1 MSSAGGRSS
10 SDRMIALRRSMSV
23 VETQRDSRLGWE
35 LHASDEDG
43 RALHDQAHSP
53 ERFGSGQSASC
64 RKAFFAGDCETS
76 SLVYLV
82 LLACK
87 RREPTAST
95 PVSLRGA
102 VLAMRLEDADFAA
115 QNHLLRIL
123 KSSIELCFVGFS
135 LRCLPARHFHP
146 IFRRVQAKI
155 SKPLVRRFAQ
165 RRAIDSAPRVFS
177 EGLSV
182 FGSHPK
188 WSHKQPGNTRHRPT
202 VCHQAPL
209 RERSTGSGAGLRTG
223 QSERANRRM
232 LQSGTSRYI
241 GLMRSLASALAWGAR
256 GPGFKSRQPDQIPQL
271 LTLQPIDS

>member
-123 KSSIELCFVGFS
+123 KSCIELCVVGILLAVPPGPALPS
-135 LRCLPARHFHP
+135 YIPESSSENLKTVGPPLRPAPSNRFCP
-146 IFRRVQAKI
+146 SRVFRR
-155 SKPLVRRFAQ
+155 L
-165 RRAIDSAPRVFS
+165 
-177 EGLSV
+177 
-182 FGSHPK
+182 
-188 WSHKQPGNTRHRPT
+188 
-202 VCHQAPL
+202 
-209 RERSTGSGAGLRTG
+209 
-223 QSERANRRM
+223 
-232 LQSGTSRYI
+232 I
-241 GLMRSLASALAWGAR
+241 GLW
-256 GPGFKSRQPDQIPQL
+256 
-271 LTLQPIDS
+271 